1 MAGTRYWIDL
11 ISGGSLREE
20 PPKAGI
26 IGACPLP
33 ALLCRRAEGS
43 EEERTAPSGGSCR
56 ITLRILAAVGIHRTR
71 RRLGHCLF
79 PADAPP
85 AAQTKGDP
93 GDERRRLRG
102 RGGTRGIGSAT
113 AAGGPR
119 CGGPPRGPRGAP
131 RRVLPSP
138 TQPISPLSPPHP
150 PPPHPPSPPPPSPP
164 PPPP

>member
-119 CGGPPRGPRGAP
+119 CGGPPRRASRAP
-131 RRVLPSP
+131 PPGGRSP
-138 TQPISPLSPPHP
+138 TQPRSRAYSAAHP
-150 PPPHPPSPPPPSPP
+150 PPH
-164 PPPP
+164 